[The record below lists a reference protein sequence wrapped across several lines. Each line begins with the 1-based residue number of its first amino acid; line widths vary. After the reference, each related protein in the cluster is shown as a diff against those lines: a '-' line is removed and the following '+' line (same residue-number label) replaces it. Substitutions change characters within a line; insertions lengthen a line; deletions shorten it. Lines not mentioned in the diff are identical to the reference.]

1 MNKSYFCRIAL
12 FSLFA
17 FLIPMVVFAA
27 NDVSVTQG
35 PKVTSV
41 VLPSDSSEYTIDDG
55 SGNTVNSFT
64 VNDTSFSVSVEGGGR
79 FELRSWDGRD
89 FNVSGGGSCVA
100 STDCAVDYSAI
111 ILFCGVSSS
120 GTFTIMPQTSVCTT
134 PRGSG
139 GGGATVFAPPTSEPT
154 PEPTPEPESVED
166 IVLPDRVEVKSE
178 ERQVAF
184 PPTIMSLK
192 KTGVQSIVI
201 GLTPHEVEV
210 LSFTETTIRIR
221 LSSDPVEL
229 DLSVGDIRDVDTD
242 SDGQLDTRVE
252 FVGFDDDGEPVV
264 HFTALEVDVSCPVDT
279 ESVYKEPGA
288 PGVYYVTKNCTRRAF
303 TRAATYFTYFDDWSV
318 VESIPKTTLESVPL
332 DPLGFMPKGP
342 KYDPKY
348 GALVKIVTDPK
359 VYLLLGDEKY
369 WINSESVFTGL
380 SYDWSW
386 IEDIDYRLLDKY
398 KTGSEITY
406 TDHHPNFTLIKYEN
420 DPKVYQLAPDPA
432 DSTKQVKR
440 HIKNEAAFNK
450 LNFRWDRI
458 VLLDDSEAY
467 TDGEILE

>member
-35 PKVTSV
+35 PKITSV

-64 VNDTSFSVSVEGGGR
+64 VNDASFSVSVEGNGR
-79 FELRSWDGRD
+79 FELRSWAGRS
-89 FNVSGGGSCVA
+89 FSVSGGGSCGT
-100 STDCAVDYSAI
+100 STDCTVDYSAI
-111 ILFCGVSSS
+111 TLSCDASSS
-120 GTFTIMPQTSVCTT
+120 GTFTVTPQTSACSRAGNTDT
-134 PRGSG
+134 SDNTSRGSG
-139 GGGATVFAPPTSEPT
+139 ASGATVFAPSPQEPT
-154 PEPTPEPESVED
+154 PEPTLEPTED
-166 IVLPDRVEVKSE
+166 SPLPDRVEVKSE

-252 FVGFDDDGEPVV
+252 FVGFDDDGEPIV

-432 DSTKQVKR
+432 DSTKR
-440 HIKNEAAFNK
+440 RKN
-450 LNFRWDRI
+450 NFIW
-458 VLLDDSEAY
+458 S
-467 TDGEILE
+467 